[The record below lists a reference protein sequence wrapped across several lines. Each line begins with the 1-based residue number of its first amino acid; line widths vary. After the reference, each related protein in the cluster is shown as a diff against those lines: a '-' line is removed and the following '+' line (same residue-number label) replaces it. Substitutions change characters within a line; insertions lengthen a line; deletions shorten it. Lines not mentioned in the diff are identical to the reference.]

1 MGFFGRR
8 IADGIMKRL
17 LIFLILL
24 LPIAAIAQSELY
36 KHYVAQEGLTVA
48 QVNGFKLND
57 AVRVD
62 VVLVVADDEAAWNRL
77 KEELDIRGDEGVNSW
92 LGELKQP
99 AKRTR
104 WNGKPVLRVV
114 ASHSRL
120 TVGFYRLNTEEQ
132 YDALLDYQLEKMKK

>member
-1 MGFFGRR
+1 
-8 IADGIMKRL
+8 MKRL

-24 LPIAAIAQSELY
+24 LPIVAMAQSELY
-36 KHYVAQEGLTVA
+36 KHYASRQGLTVA

-62 VVLVVADDEAAWNRL
+62 VVLVVADNESAWNQL
-77 KEELDIRGDEGVNSW
+77 KVELDIRGDEGVNSW

-104 WNGKPVLRVV
+104 WNGKTVLRVI
-114 ASHSRL
+114 ASHARR
-120 TVGFYRLNTEEQ
+120 TVGFYRINTEEQ
-132 YDALLDYQLEKMKK
+132 YDALLDYQLEKMKKEK